1 MSGRGMG
8 DGPMDGHSGKGQPG
22 TGQPAHGQSEP
33 GKTSP
38 GQPTPGQPASGQ
50 LDAGQLETSLPG
62 DGQAGNRK
70 PESSPADGGQPR
82 VSRPAGH
89 AASVRFI
96 LITLVIDALGFGL
109 VVPIVPSLVLKLSG
123 LTVSGASMW
132 VGLLLAA
139 FALMQFF
146 CAPVLGALSDRFGR
160 RPVLLLSLSGI
171 CANYLLLAW
180 APSLTWL
187 FIGRLIAGGTAAN
200 AATATAYIADVTPP
214 KQRAGQFGLV
224 GAMFGVGFVAGP
236 ALGGL
241 LGSYG
246 LRLPFFVAAVL
257 AGCNVLYG
265 LFVLPESLPP
275 ALRRP
280 INWRR
285 ANPLGS
291 LHMVMSSHNLARL
304 AIAWGSIWFA
314 LGALQSTFVLANEVR
329 FGWDTRHNGLAL
341 ALAGLGSAV
350 VQGLLVRRIVPAL
363 GERRSA
369 MIGGAIAA
377 CAYLC
382 IGLAPFGW
390 VVLVGI
396 MMQSVGAITS
406 PAVQGLVSAAT
417 AADRQGEMQ
426 GALSSVQGLTAI
438 VSPLIA
444 SWVFSSFTGATAPV
458 LLPGAPFVVS
468 AVAYGLAIWAVS
480 GVRPAPALVNADAAI
495 TVAAGSGTGGTT

>member
-1 MSGRGMG
+1 MSGPHFVTG
-8 DGPMDGHSGKGQPG
+8 GPIDPPLGRPHGHS
-22 TGQPAHGQSEP
+22 
-33 GKTSP
+33 
-38 GQPTPGQPASGQ
+38 
-50 LDAGQLETSLPG
+50 
-62 DGQAGNRK
+62 
-70 PESSPADGGQPR
+70 
-82 VSRPAGH
+82 
-89 AASVRFI
+89 ASVRFI
-96 LITLVIDALGFGL
+96 LVTLVIDALGFGL

-139 FALMQFF
+139 FALMQFV
-146 CAPVLGALSDRFGR
+146 CAPILGGLSDRFGR

-187 FIGRLIAGGTAAN
+187 FLGRLIAGATAAN

-214 KQRAGQFGLV
+214 AKRAGQFGLI

-236 ALGGL
+236 ALGGV
-241 LGSYG
+241 LGAYG
-246 LRLPFFVAAVL
+246 LRLPFYVASGL
-257 AGCNVLYG
+257 AACNVLYG

-280 INWRR
+280 FDWRH

-291 LHMVMSSHNLARL
+291 LQVVMANRNLARL

-314 LGALQSTFVLANEVR
+314 LGALQSTFVLANEAR
-329 FGWDTRHNGLAL
+329 FGWDTRHNGMAL

-363 GERRSA
+363 GERRAA
-369 MIGGAIAA
+369 MIGGTIVASG
-377 CAYLC
+377 YLC
-382 IGLAPFGW
+382 MALAPFGW
-390 VVLVGI
+390 VVLLGI
-396 MMQSVGAITS
+396 VLQSVGAITS
-406 PAVQGLVSAAT
+406 PAIQGMVSAA
-417 AADRQGEMQ
+417 ASADRQGETQ

-438 VSPLIA
+438 ASPLVA
-444 SWVFSSFTGATAPV
+444 SWVFSTFTGPGAPV

-468 AVAYGLAIWAVS
+468 AMVYGLAIWAVS
-480 GVRPAPALVNADAAI
+480 GVRPPPALVRPDAGV
-495 TVAAGSGTGGTT
+495 TVAAGTETGGS